1 VVNVGAGTG
10 NYEPAGRDV
19 TAVEPSATMIAQR
32 PEGAAP
38 VVQASAEHLP
48 FADAAFD
55 AAMALWT
62 VHHWADAAA
71 GLRELRRVARGRVVV
86 ATWDPAFRGDF
97 WLVARYLPT
106 IRDHD
111 AAQFP
116 AIAEIRRA
124 LGGRVRVAPIPVPRD
139 CVDGFFGA
147 FWARPEAYLDPE
159 VRAGMSTLAAADEQ
173 TVAVG
178 LARLADELAS
188 GAWDARYGHLRL
200 RPDCDLGY
208 RLVVASDD

>member
-1 VVNVGAGTG
+1 
-10 NYEPAGRDV
+10 
-19 TAVEPSATMIAQR
+19 
-32 PEGAAP
+32 
-38 VVQASAEHLP
+38 
-48 FADAAFD
+48 
-55 AAMALWT
+55 

-71 GLRELRRVARGRVVV
+71 GLRELRRVARDRVVI
-86 ATWDPAFRGDF
+86 ATWDPAFRRSDF
-97 WLVARYLPT
+97 WLVDRYLPA

-116 AIAEIRRA
+116 AIADIRRA
-124 LGGRVRVAPIPVPRD
+124 LGGRVRVAPIPVPGD
-139 CVDGFFGA
+139 CLDGFFGA

-173 TVAVG
+173 TVAAG

-200 RPDCDLGY
+200 RADCDLGY
-208 RLVVASDD
+208 RLVVASDA